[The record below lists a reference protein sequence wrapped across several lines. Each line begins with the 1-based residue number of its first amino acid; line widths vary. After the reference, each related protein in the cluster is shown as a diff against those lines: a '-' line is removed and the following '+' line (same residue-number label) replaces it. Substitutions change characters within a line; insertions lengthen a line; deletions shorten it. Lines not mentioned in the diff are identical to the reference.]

1 VASLPPLGHD
11 VMHMTARAWI
21 RLTALSLLVV
31 DCHAGTTVLR
41 QPTATSV
48 KSEPHELST
57 RARLARAQQRLELSA
72 YRDAEADF
80 RSLAATPEAAEAALG
95 LGQILVA
102 TGRYMEATSTLAPL
116 LSQPNLAVSAAV
128 WSSRAAR
135 NQGDVHAAELM
146 LQRFAVD
153 PLARAAQLELGDV
166 LLSEGRRVDA
176 EPVLMKLVNDYNN
189 DQIKENDGVGL
200 TLVGRAAQLLRSPR
214 DANDTYNAAERVL
227 PGDTQLLLFRADL
240 FLEKYDPGHAEEV
253 LNEILAKAPAEPE
266 ALVLLARVKL
276 AQALD
281 FDEAERLA
289 RLALSVNPKLGA
301 AYAILVGIALRDQD
315 LDVAAQRI
323 GEGLRANPG
332 NLELLSLR
340 VAERFLADDR
350 DGLEVAKRA
359 VFALNSQY
367 SKLYSIVSEFAD
379 WEHRYDEI
387 VRMMRDA
394 VALDSDDGVAYG
406 ELGLNL
412 IRAGDDA
419 GGVAALSR
427 AFAIDPYNVRVFN
440 TLNLY
445 DKTIPRDYVTVEHPP
460 FRIRYRKDERAIL
473 ERYVPALLNQ
483 AWLKMVKSYGFT
495 PETPI
500 GVELYGEREN
510 FGIRTGG
517 LPETAIQGVCFG
529 RTLAAMSP
537 KNESFNLGM
546 TLWHELSHVF
556 HIQLS
561 KSHVPRWF
569 TEGLAE
575 YETIIARPE
584 WAREQDPD
592 LYQALRANRLPAV
605 ANMTRAFTRAEELSD
620 VATAYYASSQILVL
634 WAGKYGA
641 PKLDEMLRQWGA
653 GRRTPD
659 VLKDVLGKA
668 PDELD
673 REFKA
678 FAEQRLARYETQ
690 FVPNT
695 RSGPVLLA
703 QDAAE
708 RSPANASAHTS
719 YALALLRRGD
729 ADKAKLEIARALS
742 LDPRLADAR
751 FLDAQVSAHDTPAH
765 TVAALHSLIADG
777 SDGYAVEMLLAQTLG
792 ANDEAGA
799 TAALQA
805 ATKLDPTQAAPQYAL
820 ADLAEKH
827 GDLPA
832 ELDSLR
838 ALALLEQHEPR
849 VYQRLLRRLDES
861 GGFEEAVRV
870 GEAAIYADV
879 EGLVTHVLFAEAL
892 ARTGQRDR
900 ALFELE
906 SATLCDGS
914 AEDLAEA
921 HARMAELYLAAGK
934 RRDAK
939 VHADKARALDPKNA
953 RLGKLPK

>member
-1 VASLPPLGHD
+1 
-11 VMHMTARAWI
+11 MKARCWTRIA
-21 RLTALSLLVV
+21 TLSVLLAN
-31 DCHAGTTVLR
+31 CHSAAPEAR
-41 QPTATSV
+41 QPVAGRTASKPT
-48 KSEPHELST
+48 ELSAA
-57 RARLARAQQRLELSA
+57 ARLARAQQRLELSA
-72 YRDAEADF
+72 YKDAELDF
-80 RSLAATPEAAEAALG
+80 RALQGGLLGTEATLG
-95 LGQILVA
+95 LGQILVT
-102 TGRYMEATSTLAPL
+102 TGRYAEAQSELSSL
-116 LSQPNLAVSAAV
+116 LLRPDLGRRAVV
-128 WSSRAAR
+128 WSARAAR
-135 NQGDVHAAELM
+135 RQGDVRGAELM
-146 LQRFAVD
+146 LRHFEAD
-153 PLARAAQLELGDV
+153 PIARAARLELGDV
-166 LLSEGRRVDA
+166 LLSEGRRAEA
-176 EPVLMKLVNDYNN
+176 EPVLMKLVDDYNGDRIN
-189 DQIKENDGVGL
+189 EHDGVGL
-200 TLVGRAAQLLRSPR
+200 SLVGRAAQLLRSPR
-214 DANDTYNAAERVL
+214 DANDAYNAAERVL
-227 PGDTQLLLFRADL
+227 PSDTQLLLFRADL
-240 FLEKYDPGHAEEV
+240 FLEKYDPGHAEEA
-253 LNEILAKAPAEPE
+253 LNEILAKAPAEPA

-289 RLALSVNPKLGA
+289 RLALTVNPKLGD

-323 GEGLRANPG
+323 TEGLQAEPG

-340 VAERFLADDR
+340 VAERFLADDQSGV
-350 DGLEVAKRA
+350 DAAKKA
-359 VFALNSQY
+359 VFSSNPQY

-394 VALDSDDGVAYG
+394 VALDSEDGVAYG

-445 DKTIPRDYVTVEHPP
+445 DKTIPREYVTVEHPP
-460 FRIRYRKDERAIL
+460 FRIRYHKDERAIL
-473 ERYVPALLNQ
+473 ERYVPALLSR
-483 AWLKMVKSYGFT
+483 AWAKMVKSYDFT

-500 GVELYGEREN
+500 SVELYAEREN

-592 LYQALRANRLPAV
+592 LYQALRAGRLPAV

-620 VATAYYASSQILVL
+620 VATAYYASSQILVS
-634 WAGKYGA
+634 WAQTYGT

-659 VLKDVLGKA
+659 VLKSVLGKT
-668 PDELD
+668 PDDLD
-673 REFKA
+673 REFRT
-678 FAEQRLARYETQ
+678 FAEQRLARYATQ

-695 RSGPVLLA
+695 RSGPVALME
-703 QDAAE
+703 DAAE
-708 RSPANASAHTS
+708 RSPQSALAHTS
-719 YALALLRRGD
+719 YALALLRHGQN
-729 ADKAKLEIARALS
+729 DKAKTEVARALS
-742 LDPRLADAR
+742 LDPKFGDAH
-751 FLDAQVSAHDTPAH
+751 FLDAQLAAHENPARA
-765 TVAALHSLIADG
+765 VAALHALIGDG
-777 SDGYAVEMLLAQTLG
+777 HDGYAVEMLLAQTLG
-792 ANDEAGA
+792 SNDEAGA
-799 TAALQA
+799 VMALQA
-805 ATKLDPTQAAPQYAL
+805 AAKLDPTQAAPEYAL
-820 ADLAEKH
+820 ADFAEKQ
-827 GDLPA
+827 GDTA
-832 ELDSLR
+832 GELTALR
-838 ALALLEQHEPR
+838 ELAQLEQHEPK
-849 VYQRLLRRLDES
+849 VYQRLLRRLNEN
-861 GGFEEAVRV
+861 GEFEEAVKV
-870 GEAAIYADV
+870 GEAAIYADM
-879 EGLVTHVLFAEAL
+879 EGLATHVLFAEAL
-892 ARTGQRDR
+892 AKTGQRER

-906 SATLCDGS
+906 SATLCVGS
-914 AEDLAEA
+914 AEDLADA
-921 HARMAELYLAAGK
+921 HARLAELYLATGN
-934 RRDAK
+934 RREAK
-939 VHADKARALDPKNA
+939 KHTDKARALDPKNA
-953 RLGKLPK
+953 RHGALPR

>member
-1 VASLPPLGHD
+1 MTERGWTRIATLTVLLANCHSGSPQARQPVAS
-11 VMHMTARAWI
+11 RAVS
-21 RLTALSLLVV
+21 RVV
-31 DCHAGTTVLR
+31 
-41 QPTATSV
+41 
-48 KSEPHELST
+48 ELSGA
-57 RARLARAQQRLELSA
+57 ARLARAQQLFDLSA
-72 YRDAEADF
+72 YKEAELDF
-80 RSLAATPEAAEAALG
+80 RVLLNGPLAAEAAVG
-95 LGQILVA
+95 LGQILVT
-102 TGRYMEATSTLAPL
+102 TGRYTEAQSTLSPL
-116 LSQPNLAVSAAV
+116 LSGPNFGARAVV
-128 WSSRAAR
+128 WSARAAR
-135 NQGDVHAAELM
+135 HQGDVHGAELM
-146 LQRFAVD
+146 LHRFESD

-166 LLSEGRRVDA
+166 LLSEGRRVEA
-176 EPVLMKLVNDYNN
+176 EAVLMKLVSDYNDDRIN
-189 DQIKENDGVGL
+189 ERDGVGL
-200 TLVGRAAQLLRSPR
+200 SLVGRAAQLLRSPR
-214 DANDTYNAAERVL
+214 DANDAYNAAERVL

-253 LNEILAKAPAEPE
+253 LNEILAKAPAQPA

-289 RLALSVNPKLGA
+289 RLALAVNPKLGD

-323 GEGLRANPG
+323 TEGLQAEPG

-340 VAERFLADDR
+340 VAERFLADDPSAV
-350 DGLEVAKRA
+350 EAAKNA
-359 VFALNSQY
+359 VFSINPQY

-394 VALDSDDGVAYG
+394 VALDSEDGVAYG

-445 DKTIPRDYVTVEHPP
+445 DKTIPREYVTVEHPP
-460 FRIRYRKDERAIL
+460 FRIRYKKEERAIL
-473 ERYVPALLNQ
+473 ERYVPALLSR
-483 AWLKMVKSYGFT
+483 AWAKMVKSYDFT

-500 GVELYGEREN
+500 SVELYAEREN

-592 LYQALRANRLPAV
+592 LYQALRAGRLPAV

-620 VATAYYASSQILVL
+620 VATAYYASSQILVM
-634 WAGKYGA
+634 WAQKYGTS
-641 PKLDEMLRQWGA
+641 KLDEMLRQWGA
-653 GRRTPD
+653 GRRTPE
-659 VLKDVLGKA
+659 VLKNVLGKT

-673 REFKA
+673 REFRT
-678 FAEQRLARYETQ
+678 FAEQRLARYATQ

-695 RSGPVLLA
+695 RSAPVA
-703 QDAAE
+703 FVEDAVE
-708 RSPANASAHTS
+708 RSPQSALAHTN
-719 YALALLRRGD
+719 YALALLRHGQN
-729 ADKAKLEIARALS
+729 DKAKIEVARALS
-742 LDPRLADAR
+742 LDPKLPDAR
-751 FLDAQVSAHDTPAH
+751 FLDAQLSAHEDPAH
-765 TVAALHSLIADG
+765 TVVAAHSLIAD
-777 SDGYAVEMLLAQTLG
+777 SHDGYAVEMLLAQTLG
-792 ANDEAGA
+792 SNDEAGA
-799 TAALQA
+799 LAALEA
-805 ATKLDPTQAAPQYAL
+805 AAKLDPTQAAPEYAL
-820 ADLAEKH
+820 ADLAEKR
-827 GDLPA
+827 GDSAA
-832 ELDSLR
+832 ELAALR
-838 ALALLEQHEPR
+838 ALAQLEQHEPR
-849 VYQRLLRRLDES
+849 VYQRLLRRLNES
-861 GGFEEAVRV
+861 GAFEEAVRV

-892 ARTGQRDR
+892 AKTGQRER

-906 SATLCDGS
+906 SATLCVGS
-914 AEDLAEA
+914 AEDLADA
-921 HARMAELYLAAGK
+921 HARMAELYLVAGN
-934 RRDAK
+934 RREAK
-939 VHADKARALDPKNA
+939 KHADKARALDPKNA
-953 RLGKLPK
+953 RLGALPR